1 MDCPHDR
8 AAQDLGNIVALE
20 HVNITVPDQ
29 QVATSYYVVALGL
42 TRDPYLM
49 TSVTNMWVNAGR
61 TQFHLP
67 CNRPRVLRGRVGLV
81 APDREALLAR
91 LARVARRL
99 SETRFAFTEHEGFV
113 DTVCPWGNRIRVHQP
128 DPHFGPI
135 RLGIA
140 YVEFD
145 VPEQAAEPIA
155 HFYRDFMGVAATVH
169 QESSATFARVPVG
182 IGQEFIFRE
191 TDRPIPA
198 YDGHHV
204 QVYVADFWGPHR
216 KLSERSLIEEE
227 SDQHQYRFENLVD
240 PASGKTVFM
249 IEHEVRSMEHPLF
262 MRPLVNRDLGQSNL
276 NYTPGHDAFLWA
288 TPSD

>member
-145 VPEQAAEPIA
+145 VPEQAAAPIA
-155 HFYRDFMGVAATVH
+155 HFYRDVMGVAATVH
-169 QESSATFARVPVG
+169 QESARLSHAFRLESVRNSSSVRPTGRFPPTTATTCRSTWRTSGVRIGSSANGR
-182 IGQEFIFRE
+182 
-191 TDRPIPA
+191 
-198 YDGHHV
+198 
-204 QVYVADFWGPHR
+204 
-216 KLSERSLIEEE
+216 
-227 SDQHQYRFENLVD
+227 
-240 PASGKTVFM
+240 
-249 IEHEVRSMEHPLF
+249 
-262 MRPLVNRDLGQSNL
+262 
-276 NYTPGHDAFLWA
+276 
-288 TPSD
+288 